1 MQDRTCIQTC
11 LTALCYN
18 DGMTMIL
25 CDEYQK
31 NTIWQKHSS
40 NGICAGLL
48 PISLHALLKEDAL
61 VSKDAMLLEC
71 AHLLQDHARQFPIYR
86 AMFIYPAF
94 LQEII
99 RFAKELCLY
108 QIDVSALPEDNGSEK
123 ELKQILSLV
132 MTMDFVEKNMG
143 AKRSGWIDSLSKNK
157 DLIIHRTFSTSYWD
171 ALFLKELKE
180 KGVREETDEEGNPAH
195 SLVCSVNVR
204 QELECCAQEI
214 CRNPQK
220 RYNIILASYNE
231 TYPLLKQV
239 FLRYD
244 IPYTCISEER
254 VTHAGTIYAALLD
267 FAMHKD
273 SESLLKAFRVHAFKR
288 SCPDSL
294 YQFLMQT
301 MKGPCAP
308 KGIAEGLRGT
318 ILEPEAEW
326 YARMEEKA
334 QDFFSEIQ
342 DDVDLLLSSKT
353 PREELIN
360 AYTVFRG
367 LPMFEDKAE
376 LRAGMNI
383 RNTLESTLNTIR
395 DETDVQMLKGCFET
409 MAYGTMVQ
417 GDAWVTVTDKTHPM
431 DAADVSYVIGCGG
444 MNWPGFPG
452 ASGLFDENYVA
463 RIEGYPS
470 LRQRYDMYMEQLEW
484 VKHSAR
490 ESVVWSYATNDY
502 QGREIQLAYEVES
515 MFDGK
520 KAEVRKPAVLRPLKP
535 AAHTL
540 REDLARDIFLRNGNV
555 HASISTVERRYSC
568 AYCYFIMS
576 GLGIRKREVT
586 GIDVRSLGN
595 IQHDV
600 MEKAIR
606 KYGKDYAGISEEE
619 INAILEESFHA
630 LSLAWP
636 CYPEVIRL
644 CRERT
649 LSSLLMAFRFLQ
661 DMERN
666 SEFRP
671 WRVEEKFEEEIVDH
685 VILHGRIDRMDECND
700 MVRVID
706 YKSSARSL
714 NENKVKAGISLQL
727 LTYLLISA
735 KITGKKPMG
744 AYYFSF
750 RDDPMRTGAA
760 KVSRNV
766 VTDTDFSEEAAR
778 NAFINARRLSGWTF
792 DENHLVE
799 LDEDERHV
807 KNTKTIYDM
816 EECTE
821 LMKYLYQDFREK
833 ILLGYID
840 TDPVTGACSF
850 CDYRC
855 ICRFHGQYR
864 KIDKQNSTLKKGKD
878 DALRS

>member
-1 MQDRTCIQTC
+1 
-11 LTALCYN
+11 
-18 DGMTMIL
+18 MIL

-31 NTIWQKHSS
+31 DTIWKKHSS

-48 PISLHALLKEDAL
+48 PISLHALLKEDASI
-61 VSKDAMLLEC
+61 SKDAMLLEC
-71 AHLLQDHARQFPIYR
+71 AHLLQDHAKDFPIYR

-99 RFAKELCLY
+99 RFARELCLY

-123 ELKQILSLV
+123 ELKNILTLV
-132 MTMDFVEKNMG
+132 TQMDFVEKSMG
-143 AKRSGWIDSLSKNK
+143 EKRSTWIDSLSKNK

-171 ALFLKELKE
+171 ACFLKELKE
-180 KGVREETDEEGNPAH
+180 KGVPEETDEEGNPAH
-195 SLVCSVNVR
+195 SLVSSVNVR

-214 CRNPQK
+214 CRNPDQ
-220 RYNIILASYNE
+220 RYNIILAAYNE

-254 VTHAGTIYAALLD
+254 VTHAGTVFAALLE

-273 SESLLKAFRVHAFKR
+273 SESLLKAFRVHAFQR

-301 MKGPCAP
+301 MKEPCAP
-308 KGIAEGLRGT
+308 HGIAEGLQGT

-326 YARMEEKA
+326 YRRMEEKA
-334 QDFFSEIQ
+334 QDFFSDIQ
-342 DDVDLLLSSKT
+342 GDIDLLLSSGT
-353 PREELIN
+353 PKEELIN

-383 RNTLESTLNTIR
+383 RNTLESTLNNVR
-395 DETDVQMLKGCFET
+395 NENDVQMLKGCFET

-417 GDAWVTVTDKTHPM
+417 GDAWITVTDKTHPV

-452 ASGLFDENYVA
+452 AAGLFDENYVA
-463 RIEGYPS
+463 RIKAYPS

-484 VKHSAR
+484 VKHSAK
-490 ESVVWSYATNDY
+490 ESIVWSYATNDY

-515 MFDGK
+515 MFEGT
-520 KAEVRKPAVLRPLKP
+520 KAEVRKPAVLRPWKP
-535 AAHTL
+535 SAHTL
-540 REDLARDIFLRNGNV
+540 PADLAKEIFLKDGNV
-555 HASISTVERRYSC
+555 HASISTVERQFSC
-568 AYCYFIMS
+568 AYSYFIMS
-576 GLGIRKREVT
+576 GLGIRKREVS

-595 IQHDV
+595 IQHNV
-600 MEKAIR
+600 MEKAIK
-606 KYGKDYAGISEEE
+606 KYGKGYAGISEEE
-619 INAILEESFHA
+619 MNAILEQSFRA

-636 CYPEVIRL
+636 MVPEVIRL
-644 CRERT
+644 CQERT
-649 LSSLLMAFRFLQ
+649 LSSLLTAFRFLQ

-666 SEFRP
+666 SQFRP
-671 WRVEEKFEEEIVDH
+671 WKVEEPFEEEIVDH

-700 MVRVID
+700 LIRVID
-706 YKSSARSL
+706 YKSSARNLSEDKL
-714 NENKVKAGISLQL
+714 RAGVSLQL
-727 LTYLLISA
+727 MTYLLISA
-735 KITGKKPMG
+735 KTAGRKPMG

-766 VTDTDFSEEAAR
+766 VTDTNFSEDAAR
-778 NAFINARRLSGWTF
+778 NAFISARRLSGWTF

-799 LDEDERHV
+799 LDEDEKHV
-807 KNTKTIYDM
+807 KSMRTIYDM
-816 EECTE
+816 EECTAVME
-821 LMKYLYQDFREK
+821 DLYRYFLEE

-840 TDPVTGACSF
+840 TDPTQDACRF

-855 ICRFHGQYR
+855 ICRHHGQYR
-864 KIDKQNSTLKKGKD
+864 RIEKQKSTLKKGKD